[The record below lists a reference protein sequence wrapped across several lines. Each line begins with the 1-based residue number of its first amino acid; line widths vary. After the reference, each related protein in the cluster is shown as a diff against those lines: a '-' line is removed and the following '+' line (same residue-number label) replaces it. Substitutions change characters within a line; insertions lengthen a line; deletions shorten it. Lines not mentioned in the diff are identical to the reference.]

1 MKNIVVLKDINKT
14 YINGDKRILILNS
27 ISMSVEKGEII
38 SIEGCSGS
46 GKSTL
51 LNIIGLLDK
60 WDSGELYID
69 NEIITDKE
77 KNNELIRKDKIGFIF
92 QFHHLFPEFTVFEN
106 LLIPQMLFSTSNSK
120 KYKNANYFL
129 EILGLE
135 HIKNKYPAQ
144 ISGGEKQRVAIARA
158 IINKPDLILADEP
171 TGNLDLDNG
180 NNILEL
186 IQKINK
192 NEKITFIIATHDPE
206 VSKIANKNLYLNN
219 TKLTQNIKEV

>member
-14 YINGDKRILILNS
+14 YNNGDKRILILNS
-27 ISMSVEKGEII
+27 ISMSIKKGEII

-46 GKSTL
+46 GKTTL
-51 LNIIGLLDK
+51 LNIIGLLDE

-69 NEIITDKE
+69 GKKITDKE

-92 QFHHLFPEFTVFEN
+92 QFHHLFPEFTVIEN

-120 KYKNANYFL
+120 KYNNANYFL
-129 EILGLE
+129 KILGLD
-135 HIKNKYPAQ
+135 HIKNKYPSQ

-158 IINKPDLILADEP
+158 IINKPDIILADEP

-186 IQKINK
+186 IKKINK

-206 VSKIANKNLYLNN
+206 VSKIANKILYLNN
-219 TKLTQNIKEV
+219 SKLT